1 MHIHVLQLIVGDK
14 LISDSYNSLGLH
26 LLSSGT
32 ILDAGDIHMLNRH
45 NVEYVD
51 ILPRTTIGAGH
62 EPSEAPVRKAN
73 ALQLSSFSNSITAIK
88 DIFTTVG
95 DGGLIDNEVVESAFN
110 PLIDSFQEEKDVV
123 SLLLSL
129 TSQDDYTY
137 QHSVQVGM
145 LSYYI
150 AKWMNK
156 SEKDALY
163 IGKAGY
169 LHDIGKSRIHPDIL
183 NKPAKLTNDEYNEI
197 QKHTI
202 YGYEIIKS
210 SMKDNTLALVALQH
224 HERMDGSGY
233 PMRKK
238 STEIHSYS
246 LIISV
251 ADVYSAMI
259 CNRVYQEKRDLLI
272 VLKELHRMSFGQL
285 DPKIT
290 QVFIRN
296 MIPNFIGK
304 KVSLSDGRVGRIV
317 MTNPSDFFRPLI
329 NINNEFLD
337 LSQLQ
342 DVEITQIAIE

>member
-1 MHIHVLQLIVGDK
+1 MRIHVLQLIVGDK
-14 LISDSYNSLGLH
+14 LISDSYNMVGLH

-32 ILDAGDIHMLNRH
+32 VVDASDILMLNRH

-51 ILPRTTIGAGH
+51 ISPRGSVDVIELDKTVAYEVNIT
-62 EPSEAPVRKAN
+62 
-73 ALQLSSFSNSITAIK
+73 QLNSFNDSITGIK
-88 DIFTTVG
+88 DIFQSAGNG
-95 DGGLIDNEVVESAFN
+95 DSITNDVIESAFN
-110 PLIDSFQEEKDVV
+110 PLIESLEEEKDVV

-129 TSQDDYTY
+129 NSKDDYTFH
-137 QHSVQVGM
+137 HSVQVGM

-156 SEKDALY
+156 SEKEALF

-169 LHDIGKSRIHPDIL
+169 LHDIGKSKIPTDIL
-183 NKPAKLTNDEYNEI
+183 YKPGKLTNDEFNEI

-202 YGYEIIKS
+202 YGYEIIKNS
-210 SMKDNTLALVALQH
+210 LKDNTLALVALQH
-224 HERMDGSGY
+224 HERMDGTGY
-233 PMRKK
+233 PLRKK
-238 STEIHSYS
+238 GTEIHSYS
-246 LIISV
+246 LIVAV

-259 CNRVYQEKRDLLI
+259 SNRVYQEKRDLLF
-272 VLKELHRMSFGQL
+272 VLKELHNMSFGQL

-304 KVSLSDGRVGRIV
+304 KVALSDGRVGTIV

-329 NINNEFLD
+329 NINNQFLD
-337 LSQLQ
+337 LSQLK
-342 DVEITQIAIE
+342 DVEITQIAI

>member
-1 MHIHVLQLIVGDK
+1 MRIHVLQLIAGDK
-14 LISDSYNSLGLH
+14 LISDSYNTVGLH

-32 ILDAGDIHMLNRH
+32 VIDAGDILMLNRH
-45 NVEYVD
+45 NVDYVD
-51 ILPRTTIGAGH
+51 IHPRA
-62 EPSEAPVRKAN
+62 SEATNELDEPKVQHAN
-73 ALQLSSFSNSITAIK
+73 NTQILTFNNAISGIK
-88 DIFTTVG
+88 DLFSVVEN
-95 DGGLIDNEVVESAFN
+95 GGSIQNETIESAFN
-110 PLIDSFQEEKDVV
+110 PMIQSFQEEKDVV

-129 TSQDDYTY
+129 NSKDDYTY

-156 SEKDALY
+156 SEKEALH

-169 LHDIGKSRIHPDIL
+169 LHDIGKSKIHTDIL
-183 NKPAKLTNDEYNEI
+183 HKPSKLTNDEYGEI

-202 YGYEIIKS
+202 YGYEIIKQS
-210 SMKDNTLALVALQH
+210 LNDNILALVALEH
-224 HERMDGSGY
+224 HERMDGTGY
-233 PMRKK
+233 PLRKK

-246 LIISV
+246 LIIAV

-259 CNRVYQEKRDLLI
+259 SNRVYQQKRDLLI

-290 QVFIRN
+290 QIFIRN

-304 KVSLSDGRVGRIV
+304 KVSLSDGRVGTIV
-317 MTNPSDFFRPLI
+317 MTNPCDFFRPLI
-329 NINNEFLD
+329 NINNQFLD
-337 LSQLQ
+337 LSQLG
-342 DVEITQIAIE
+342 DVEITQIAI

>member
-1 MHIHVLQLIVGDK
+1 MRIHVLQLIVGDK
-14 LISDSYNSLGLH
+14 LMSDSYNDVGLH
-26 LLSSGT
+26 LLSAGT
-32 ILDAGDIHMLNRH
+32 VLDAGDIVMLNRH

-51 ILPRTTIGAGH
+51 ITPRVTETAQETVHIPA
-62 EPSEAPVRKAN
+62 VRQA
-73 ALQLSSFSNSITAIK
+73 QLASYNGSIEGIKEIFRSAEEGGSLSNEFI
-88 DIFTTVG
+88 
-95 DGGLIDNEVVESAFN
+95 ESAFN
-110 PLIDSFQEEKDVV
+110 PLIESFEEEKDVV
-123 SLLLSL
+123 SLLLTL
-129 TSQDDYTY
+129 NSQDDYTF

-156 SEKDALY
+156 SDKEALY

-169 LHDIGKSRIHPDIL
+169 LHDVGKCKIPRDIL
-183 NKPAKLTNDEYNEI
+183 YKPGKLTNDEYNEI

-202 YGYEIIKS
+202 YGYEIIK
-210 SMKDNTLALVALQH
+210 KTLQDNTLATVALQH
-224 HERMDGSGY
+224 HERIDGSGY
-233 PMRKK
+233 PLRRK

-246 LIISV
+246 LIVSV

-259 CNRVYQEKRDLLI
+259 SNRVYQEKRDLLF
-272 VLKELHRMSFGQL
+272 VLKELHKMSFGQL

-304 KVSLSDGRVGRIV
+304 KVSLSDGRVGTIV

-329 NINNEFLD
+329 NINHEFVD

-342 DVEITQIAIE
+342 GVDIKTIAL

>member
-14 LISDSYNSLGLH
+14 LISDSYNTKGLH
-26 LLSSGT
+26 LLSAGT
-32 ILDAGDIHMLNRH
+32 VVDASDIMMLNRH

-51 ILPRTTIGAGH
+51 IAPRVNEIAI
-62 EPSEAPVRKAN
+62 ESVESSKAKL
-73 ALQLSSFSNSITAIK
+73 AQLSSFHDCISGIK
-88 DIFTTVG
+88 DIFRSAENG
-95 DGGLIDNEVVESAFN
+95 EKLSMDMIESAFN
-110 PLIDSFQEEKDVV
+110 PLISSFEEENDVV

-129 TSQDDYTY
+129 SSQDDYTF

-156 SEKDALY
+156 SEKEALM
-163 IGKAGY
+163 IGTAGY
-169 LHDIGKSRIHPDIL
+169 LHDVGKCKIPQEIL
-183 NKPAKLTNDEYNEI
+183 FKPGKLTNDEYNEI

-202 YGYEIIKS
+202 FGYEIIKNS
-210 SMKDNTLALVALQH
+210 LKDNTLALVALQH
-224 HERMDGSGY
+224 HERMDGTGY
-233 PMRKK
+233 PLRKK

-246 LIISV
+246 LIVAV

-259 CNRVYQEKRDLLI
+259 SKRVYQDKRDLLF

-304 KVSLSDGRVGRIV
+304 TVSLSDGRVGTIV
-317 MTNPSDFFRPLI
+317 MTNPTDFFRPLI
-329 NINNEFLD
+329 RIDNQFLD
-337 LSQLQ
+337 LSQLS
-342 DVEITQIAIE
+342 DVEISTIAI